1 MKYEKNSE
9 ITEKELIYISRQFAN
24 MFGFPVR
31 LYNKNELVFFHST
44 TNLTADPVLLCF
56 DEIIR
61 KSEEVSYYVY
71 ENAFYYGIVNCGNYK
86 FVAGP
91 VSELRI
97 SDHEFQRFGFMLDVE
112 NSDIPLF
119 TSSMKSLCGIHLDTL
134 IQSIILYNFSVNRTM
149 LNISDIRIK
158 NTEQNNISSDIKENE
173 ISDIGERLFLNNS
186 RSYAIERDMIKK
198 VMNGDVEGLI
208 DGATKI
214 PSVSSGN
221 LAPHLLRHNKN
232 FFIKLETIMAR
243 AAIETGLDVDEIF
256 SIEEM
261 YIKKC
266 ESLDNIDR
274 IKNLQYHMIIDYADR
289 VKKLRQYNGQN
300 SKLVNEISRYIRSHI
315 SEPIKTSDIADYLGK
330 SRGGITTEFKKQT
343 GMNLSDFIKLKK
355 IQEAQELLYE
365 TKKSL
370 VLISDYLGFSSQ
382 SHFTRV
388 FKEITG
394 ITPKEYRD
402 KNHISK

>member
-1 MKYEKNSE
+1 MEYKKNSSVTQE
-9 ITEKELIYISRQFAN
+9 ELIYISRQFAN

-31 LYNKNELVFFHST
+31 LYNGGELIFFHST
-44 TNLTADPVLLCF
+44 ANLTADPVLLCF

-61 KSEEVSYYVY
+61 KSEEVSYHVY
-71 ENAFYYGIVNCGNYK
+71 DNAFYYGIVNCGQYK

-91 VSELRI
+91 VSELKL
-97 SDHEFQRFGFMLDVE
+97 SDHTFNELGFLLDIK
-112 NSDIPLF
+112 NNDIPLF
-119 TSSMKSLCGIHLDTL
+119 TASMKSLAGIHLDTL
-134 IQSIILYNFSVNRTM
+134 IQAIILYNFSVNKTM
-149 LNISDIRIK
+149 YNISDIRIK
-158 NTEQNNISSDIKENE
+158 DTEQNILSADMKENE
-173 ISDIGERLFLNNS
+173 IADIGERLCMNNA
-186 RSYAIERDMIKK
+186 RSYAIEKDMIKK

-232 FFIKLETIMAR
+232 FFIKLETVMAR
-243 AAIETGLDVDEIF
+243 AAIEAGLDVDEIF

-266 ESLDNIDR
+266 ESLNNIDR

-289 VKKLRQYNGQN
+289 VKKLKQYNGQN
-300 SKLVNEISRYIRSHI
+300 SKLVTDISRYIRSNI
-315 SEPIKTSDIADYLGK
+315 SEAIKTSDIADYFGK

-355 IQEAQELLYE
+355 IQEAQELLYA
-365 TKKSL
+365 TNKSI
-370 VLISDYLGFSSQ
+370 VMISDYLGFSSQ

-402 KNHISK
+402 KNHIGK

>member
-1 MKYEKNSE
+1 MQN
-9 ITEKELIYISRQFAN
+9 ELIYISRQFAN

-31 LYNKNELVFFHST
+31 LYNGNELVFFHST
-44 TNLTADPVLLCF
+44 ANLITDPIALCYN
-56 DEIIR
+56 DICKKNEQI
-61 KSEEVSYYVY
+61 SYYVY
-71 ENAFYYGIVNCGNYK
+71 ENSFYYGIVNCGQYK
-86 FVAGP
+86 FITGP
-91 VSELRI
+91 VSEIRL
-97 SDHEFQRFGFMLDVE
+97 SDHEFSRLGFLLGVRND
-112 NSDIPLF
+112 DIPVF
-119 TSSMKSLCGIHLDTL
+119 VSAMKSLSGIHLDTL
-134 IQSIILYNFSVNRTM
+134 IQAIILYNFSVNRTM
-149 LNISDIRIK
+149 YNISDIRIK
-158 NTEQNNISSDIKENE
+158 ISEQNSLSADIKENE
-173 ISDIGERLFLNNS
+173 ISDSNERLFMNNA
-186 RSYAIERDMIKK
+186 RSYAIEKDMIKK

-221 LAPHLLRHNKN
+221 LAPHMLRHNKN

-243 AAIETGLDVDEIF
+243 AAIEAGLDVDEVF

-261 YIKKC
+261 YIRKC
-266 ESLDNIDR
+266 ESLNNVDR

-300 SKLVNEISRYIRSHI
+300 SKLVTEISRYIRNHI
-315 SEPIKTSDIADYLGK
+315 SEAIKTSDIADYFKK

-365 TKKSL
+365 TSKSL
-370 VLISDYLGFSSQ
+370 VMISDYLGFSSQ
-382 SHFTRV
+382 SHFTKV

-394 ITPKEYRD
+394 ITPKEYRENNY
-402 KNHISK
+402 KRF